1 MDGAGGEGIQGKPGD
16 KFVSVKILASVRDG
30 GEALLALSAG
40 VDVIDLKEP
49 NHGALGAVSVEA
61 VQAVVELR
69 NRGNRGTGNPGNR
82 GTSRNRGIRN
92 RGAQYQFPGDL
103 QEKAQEELIREIGI
117 VSPYFPDFGRGRVLV
132 SATIGDMD
140 LSPAPVLAAC
150 RRWAECGVDVIKIG
164 LFPGDLNATL
174 KALAPLIETGA
185 KVVAVAFADRPVM
198 WQQILPPVAK
208 AGLFGLMLDTADKS
222 RGGLLSHLPVPVL
235 AAFVAAVRDSGLTC
249 GLAGSLRLEDIP
261 VLAPLGPDFLGFRSA
276 LCDQGRMGKLSESKL
291 QAVVTAVRECSR

>member
-69 NRGNRGTGNPGNR
+69 NRGNRGT
-82 GTSRNRGIRN
+82 
-92 RGAQYQFPGDL
+92 QYQFPGDL
-103 QEKAQEELIREIGI
+103 QAKAKEELIREIGI
-117 VSPYFPDFGRGRVLV
+117 ASPDFVSPDFDFGRGRVLV